1 MALDVNSVHIVE
13 KETPMTDKKTAIIEA
28 TISAVA
34 KYGLSKT
41 NAQLVAE
48 EMNIA
53 QSSIFYYF
61 PQQQQLFNSL
71 NEYITKHNSEQV
83 KQLVEDVQASNSFE
97 RLCRFIKGN
106 LLWAVNNRDHV
117 TVLLYSLAES
127 RQSPTISKE
136 VSSILKSAEDKVY
149 FYLVTGIAEG
159 EFTVKSN
166 IRSLARFINQSVNG
180 TVITHFHLQEDWDI
194 DSYMDDLTSYLKE
207 LIHLR

>member
-1 MALDVNSVHIVE
+1 
-13 KETPMTDKKTAIIEA
+13 MTDKKTAIIEA

-71 NEYITKHNSEQV
+71 NEYISKHNADQV
-83 KQLVEDVQASNSFE
+83 KQLVEEVQASNSFE

-194 DSYMDDLTSYLKE
+194 DAYMVDLTSYLKE
-207 LIHLR
+207 IIHLR

>member
-1 MALDVNSVHIVE
+1 
-13 KETPMTDKKTAIIEA
+13 MTSKKTAIIEA

-53 QSSIFYYF
+53 QSSIFYHF
-61 PQQQQLFNSL
+61 PQQQQLFDSL
-71 NEYITKHNSEQV
+71 NDYVARHNAEHV
-83 KQLVEDVQASNSFE
+83 KKLVEEVKVSNSFE

-106 LLWAVNNRDHV
+106 VLWAVNNRDHV
-117 TVLLYSLAES
+117 TVLLYALADS
-127 RQSPTISKE
+127 RQNET
-136 VSSILKSAEDKVY
+136 VSHNVSNILKKAEDQVY

-180 TVITHFHLQEDWDI
+180 TVITHFHLKDDWDI
-194 DSYMDDLTSYLKE
+194 DSYMEDLTNYLLE
-207 LIHLR
+207 IIHLK